1 MIRVAIIDTGVN
13 LEHPDLIN
21 KNILCKRIDA
31 KGEASF
37 LQGNSD
43 QIGHGTAI
51 CGILTQENDIE
62 VTVFKIFDS
71 LDEIDEELFLSVLD
85 YICKNERF
93 DILNLSLG
101 MSAVCQYK
109 KLEQICREI
118 SAHGTII
125 VASYNN
131 CGSVTYPAA
140 FPFVIG
146 VDWDIECKKN
156 NDFIFCKN
164 GIVDVYGKGINQK
177 LCWSNTSDYI
187 INAGASFATAHISS
201 NLIPVLETGEVKTC
215 SEARLFLKKRAIKNI
230 NVYHAPK
237 QSPID
242 LKNKKVAVFPYNK
255 EIMSIT
261 NYSDLLSCELTHIY
275 DIKQTGRVNQST
287 ISFSHRKEHIKGL
300 KIQNFQEIVN
310 DVDSIDV
317 FIVGHLEEINSI
329 TNHDYTKDC
338 IDFCLMY
345 GKAMVSFDTI
355 TDVILNQFSKK
366 NLICHNMNVDKI
378 FYDVSEKLRIIGTPI
393 ITVVGTS
400 SKQGKFSLQ
409 LELRKRFLE
418 NEYTVGQLCTEPQ
431 GYLFGIEQVFPL
443 GYGSNIKFSEK
454 EVIHGINNQL
464 HEIEKLGKDIIIT
477 GLQSYLISDKLYNT
491 HFYPSLQTAILAA
504 IQPDAIVLVVNCY
517 DADEYIIRTIKFA
530 ESVTCSRVVCLALS
544 FRNVQASFSPLEQNV
559 VTLTDDEVIE
569 HTRRIANITGIMCFS
584 INQVDCIFDTIVNY
598 LN

>member
-1 MIRVAIIDTGVN
+1 M
-13 LEHPDLIN
+13 L
-21 KNILCKRIDA
+21 
-31 KGEASF
+31 
-37 LQGNSD
+37 
-43 QIGHGTAI
+43 
-51 CGILTQENDIE
+51 
-62 VTVFKIFDS
+62 
-71 LDEIDEELFLSVLD
+71 
-85 YICKNERF
+85 
-93 DILNLSLG
+93 
-101 MSAVCQYK
+101 
-109 KLEQICREI
+109 
-118 SAHGTII
+118 
-125 VASYNN
+125 
-131 CGSVTYPAA
+131 
-140 FPFVIG
+140 
-146 VDWDIECKKN
+146 
-156 NDFIFCKN
+156 
-164 GIVDVYGKGINQK
+164 
-177 LCWSNTSDYI
+177 
-187 INAGASFATAHISS
+187 
-201 NLIPVLETGEVKTC
+201 
-215 SEARLFLKKRAIKNI
+215 
-230 NVYHAPK
+230 
-237 QSPID
+237 
-242 LKNKKVAVFPYNK
+242 
-255 EIMSIT
+255 
-261 NYSDLLSCELTHIY
+261 
-275 DIKQTGRVNQST
+275 
-287 ISFSHRKEHIKGL
+287 
-300 KIQNFQEIVN
+300 
-310 DVDSIDV
+310 
-317 FIVGHLEEINSI
+317 
-329 TNHDYTKDC
+329 
-338 IDFCLMY
+338 
-345 GKAMVSFDTI
+345 
-355 TDVILNQFSKK
+355 
-366 NLICHNMNVDKI
+366 
-378 FYDVSEKLRIIGTPI
+378 KLRIIGTPI